1 MQTGMSPSLRA
12 AHPRKAGTSAHVL
25 SAVDEL
31 PILSIETR
39 EHVPADLEEI
49 MSWSL
54 VPRVHVLPV
63 SDDPEVPRI

>member
-1 MQTGMSPSLRA
+1 M
-12 AHPRKAGTSAHVL
+12 L